1 MAKRNDD
8 EPKEMAIKPA
18 IPSSRDTSVSKW
30 RPDQL
35 DPELANIALAREMV
49 ALMGPPSIVD
59 KPFIIRKAL
68 AVGLNHIPPT
78 MQERKKK
85 VMMYDFDTQKDVEE
99 TITELFMAHPG
110 NPTGYDSSL
119 RVRIYKEVESAS
131 VNINGAYLEKFWAY
145 LCKPKYIINGM
156 PMGNNTFEE
165 DKGESLIG
173 RLVNFMRGGKK
184 QETNGGNQ

>member
-18 IPSSRDTSVSKW
+18 IPSRDTSVSKW

-49 ALMGPPSIVD
+49 ALMGPPSIVN
-59 KPFIIRKAL
+59 KPFVIRKAL

-184 QETNGGNQ
+184 PEQNGGNQ

>member
-49 ALMGPPSIVD
+49 ALMGPPSIVN
-59 KPFIIRKAL
+59 KPFVIRKAL

-184 QETNGGNQ
+184 PEQNGGNQ